1 MHSNDITRL
10 LPHRPPLRLIDEIL
24 QIQPGHIL
32 AAYTVG
38 GDFTAAPVGD
48 GTRGA
53 VMPRSLVLESFGQC
67 AALLWLDG
75 AGRAV
80 GDQEV
85 LMFAAGRRI
94 RFLRDAEE
102 GDRLVHHA
110 ALDKIVGTTAFASG
124 FTQVDGNTIAEFGSI
139 IAVLRSWNSLSEA
152 PNNIGTSAV
161 ALARKETQDDCCRT
175 ISR

>member
-48 GTRGA
+48 G
-53 VMPRSLVLESFGQC
+53 